1 MRNTIKNHSDF
12 AMTDNDLSAHC
23 AFFIVRAKPAKIPD
37 DARYGLI
44 TTKKTFRFAVHR
56 NRAKRLLRDWIAYNE
71 NMMLD
76 DKDYVFVA
84 RRAILDATRQ
94 EGRDA
99 VRKALNWIRKSSQN
113 DK

>member
-1 MRNTIKNHSDF
+1 M
-12 AMTDNDLSAHC
+12 
-23 AFFIVRAKPAKIPD
+23 
-37 DARYGLI
+37 
-44 TTKKTFRFAVHR
+44 HR